1 MYKVIVDRVNW
12 LIFFKKLDKKI
23 QKLIF
28 YFNA

>member
-1 MYKVIVDRVNW
+1 MYKVIVLRVNW
-12 LIFFKKLDKKI
+12 LIFLKKLDKKI